1 MSSGDHQFICV
12 GLCCAVSHQL
22 APSIRLNFIII
33 VVLCIVLSVQSIN
46 KHEILINPFTHSV
59 LD

>member
-1 MSSGDHQFICV
+1 MSSGDREFICV
-12 GLCCAVSHQL
+12 GLCCAVSYQL

-33 VVLCIVLSVQSIN
+33 VVVCIVLGVQSIN
-46 KHEILINPFTHSV
+46 KHEILINPFIHSF